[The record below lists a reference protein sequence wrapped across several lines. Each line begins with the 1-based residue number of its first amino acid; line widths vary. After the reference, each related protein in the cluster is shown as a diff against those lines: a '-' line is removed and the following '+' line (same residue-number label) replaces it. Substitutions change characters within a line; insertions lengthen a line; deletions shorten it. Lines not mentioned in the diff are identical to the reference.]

1 MSDPVHLDC
10 NATPSIHLWVDGETS
25 LYLRSHYGN
34 LPSDPVYGRAAK
46 AAVHQARVEG
56 AARIHVRWLSNRQAT
71 DALIRAWQ
79 SLTK

>member
-1 MSDPVHLDC
+1 M
-10 NATPSIHLWVDGETS
+10 S
-25 LYLRSHYGN
+25 LYLRLHYGN
-34 LPSDPVYGRAAK
+34 LPSDHVYRRAAT